1 MKSTGLLHVCAVG
14 CVAVLAACG
23 GSSSKTAS
31 TVGSSSAPSSS
42 SPAAS
47 PSLASLPQL
56 QKIVLQPADL
66 PAGWKGTPYQPSE
79 SSAADQAAFVKC
91 VGVRNTDADT
101 VAEADSAD
109 YSLGDASISSSA
121 TSYRSQSDVDADTAA
136 LLSPKASPCFEK
148 VLKQSLATT
157 GATVKS
163 VSVKITPGSAGGP
176 ANVVATL
183 VAAIKISRAGRQAVL
198 YSTAAFI
205 TGPLIEAEVD
215 TFNFG
220 TPVPASLTN
229 PLVATVANRA
239 AHPLSGPSSSK
250 PSSSPTSKLV
260 AYRGDKFTVSMP
272 GKPRTSTQRQSTA
285 VGKLT
290 LHLLVVDGSSASY
303 LVGYVDYPRG
313 TQTSIEG
320 AVQGAANNIGGRAVD
335 VKRITYR
342 HAEAR
347 DFRIIGN
354 PQGTVFM
361 RVVIVGLR
369 LYELAVTVPET
380 DAKSPPA
387 EFALMLESLRF

>member
-1 MKSTGLLHVCAVG
+1 LWWLVIQDRLDCRQQQRTVVEQPGR
-14 CVAVLAACG
+14 VAVSGLAAE
-23 GSSSKTAS
+23 
-31 TVGSSSAPSSS
+31 
-42 SPAAS
+42 
-47 PSLASLPQL
+47 L

-66 PAGWKGTPYQPSE
+66 PAGWKGKPYQPDPTD
-79 SSAADQAAFVKC
+79 AADQAAFAKC
-91 VGVRNTDADT
+91 VGVRNTDDDE
-101 VAEADSAD
+101 VAEANSQDFD
-109 YSLGDASISSSA
+109 LGDASIYSWA
-121 TSYRSQSDVDADTAA
+121 ASYRSQSDVDADTAA
-136 LLSPKASPCFEK
+136 LLSPKAPPCFEK
-148 VLKQSLATT
+148 VAKQSLTT
-157 GATVKS
+157 QGVTVKS

-183 VAAIKISRAGRQAVL
+183 VATIKATEGGKQIVDR
-198 YSTAAFI
+198 STAAYI
-205 TGPLIEAEVD
+205 TGPLIEAQVVSES
-215 TFNFG
+215 FG
-220 TPVPASLTN
+220 APVPASVMD

-239 AHPLSGPSSSK
+239 ANPLSGPSSSK

-303 LVGYVDYPRG
+303 LLGYVDYPRG
-313 TQTSIEG
+313 TQVSIEG
-320 AVQGAANNIGGRAVD
+320 GVQGAANGIGGRAVD

-361 RVVIVGLR
+361 RVVVVGLR
-369 LYELAVTVPET
+369 FYELAVTVPET